1 MHDFIDEM
9 HISPETMKNVVVIGA
24 SGHGS
29 VVLDCIEQEG
39 KYNVI
44 GFVDSFKKKG
54 RKQNGYEILG
64 SEYDLPYLIEK
75 FNIFGGI
82 VAIGD
87 NWTRNL
93 VVKKVQNI
101 LPEFNFITT
110 IHPNSIIGKDVTIG
124 KGTVIVP
131 GVIVNANSI
140 IANHCIL
147 NTNSSLGHDGFMS
160 DFSSLA
166 SGVCTGGNFTLGV
179 YSAISL
185 GSNVIE
191 NITVGEH
198 TVVGAGSLVIKDI
211 QNYSIAHG
219 APAKITRTRTAGEQ
233 YLTGASKTA
242 LFRFG

>member
-1 MHDFIDEM
+1 
-9 HISPETMKNVVVIGA
+9 MKNVIVIGA

-29 VVLDCIEQEG
+29 VVLDCLEQEG

-64 SEYDLPYLIEK
+64 SEYDLPYLVEK
-75 FNIFGGI
+75 FNLFGGI

-87 NWTRNL
+87 NWTRSL
-93 VVKKVQNI
+93 VVKKIMNI
-101 LPEFNFITT
+101 VPDFHFIST
-110 IHPNSIIGKDVTIG
+110 IHPNAIVGKDVTIG

-131 GVIVNANSI
+131 GAIVNANSI
-140 IANHCIL
+140 IADHCII
-147 NTNSSLGHDGFMS
+147 NTNSSLGHDGFMA
-160 DFSSLA
+160 DFTSLA
-166 SGVCTGGNFTLGV
+166 SGVCTGGNFSLGK

-185 GSNVIE
+185 GANVIE
-191 NITVGEH
+191 NIAVGEH

-211 QNYSIAHG
+211 EGYAMAHG
-219 APAKITRTRTAGEQ
+219 APAKVTRTRSAGEQ
-233 YLTGASKTA
+233 YLSGASKAA